1 MTTTA
6 FVQTKYGVV
15 TACLNTWEARQEEQR
30 LFVQKFGELS
40 GKCQGRG
47 YRCYNMTLRR
57 ARLKISE
64 LHISDAEFNEKCWLL
79 GYKCFWCGKI
89 TYSLTRD
96 HLVELFKGGTD
107 EASNIVPACS
117 NCNTCRDWTL
127 EERIRPKSKRSKET
141 QMRWWILTHPDKA
154 KRVINEAQEE
164 LKRKT

>member
-1 MTTTA
+1 MTSNA

-15 TACLNTWEARQEEQR
+15 TVGLTLEARQEEQR

-40 GKCQGRG
+40 GLYWGRG
-47 YRCYNMTLRR
+47 FRYYNMSLRK
-57 ARLKISE
+57 ARLKASDF
-64 LHISDAEFNEKCWLL
+64 HISDAEFEEKCWLL

-89 TYSLTRD
+89 THSLTRD

-107 EASNIVPACS
+107 EASNIVPSCIG
-117 NCNTCRDWTL
+117 CNASRDWTL
-127 EERIRPKSKRSKET
+127 EERIKSKSKRSKET

-164 LKRKT
+164 LKKE